1 MGGVAIPDAEGAL
14 RLAVARRDADG
25 GSAVVACEAGGA
37 DRLRK
42 LLVIALAFLV
52 LFDLLL
58 ELFDDFLTEVGSLGE
73 FFFDFAVDGDIS
85 IESFDFLFHFIVPEQ
100 QLLRLF
106 TLVFQFCRQLMV
118 LDNSQPCCRLQLF
131 VVEGQK
137 VRFSLL
143 DFEKHFFPELL
154 GSPYLLSLHLAELEL
169 LFLLLLVELVF
180 ELSHFDVVLLF
191 FFTVLNKLIILELQ
205 LPDLA
210 RKGLL
215 FIAELLGQ
223 TFFDAFDFF
232 FSFGDRLF
240 HFLDFLL

>member
-1 MGGVAIPDAEGAL
+1 VGGVAVPDAEGAL

-106 TLVFQFCRQLMV
+106 ALVFQFCRQLMV
-118 LDNSQPCCRLQLF
+118 L
-131 VVEGQK
+131 
-137 VRFSLL
+137 
-143 DFEKHFFPELL
+143 
-154 GSPYLLSLHLAELEL
+154 
-169 LFLLLLVELVF
+169 
-180 ELSHFDVVLLF
+180 
-191 FFTVLNKLIILELQ
+191 
-205 LPDLA
+205 
-210 RKGLL
+210 
-215 FIAELLGQ
+215 
-223 TFFDAFDFF
+223 
-232 FSFGDRLF
+232 
-240 HFLDFLL
+240 